1 MSYRYFPCLHR
12 FPYFM
17 PTTIIHRRVN
27 IVTLA
32 PGESIAA
39 HCAPDDIALIQEE
52 DGWWVHFV
60 GEGGASDTYDAPFDS
75 HNKAVWAAKAAAEFS
90 SSL

>member
-1 MSYRYFPCLHR
+1 
-12 FPYFM
+12 M
-17 PTTIIHRRVN
+17 PNTITHRRIN

-39 HCAPDDIALIQEE
+39 HCAPDDIALLQDEG
-52 DGWWVHFV
+52 GWWVHFV
-60 GEGGASDTYDAPFDS
+60 GEDGMSDTYDAPFES
-75 HNKAVWAAKAAAEFS
+75 YNQALWTAKAAAEFS

>member
-1 MSYRYFPCLHR
+1 
-12 FPYFM
+12 M
-17 PTTIIHRRVN
+17 PTITVHRRIN

-39 HCAPDDIALIQEE
+39 HCAPDDIALIQ
-52 DGWWVHFV
+52 DDGGWWVHFV
-60 GEGGASDTYDAPFDS
+60 GVEGASDTYDAPFES
-75 HNKAVWAAKAAAEFS
+75 YNQALWTAKAAAEFS